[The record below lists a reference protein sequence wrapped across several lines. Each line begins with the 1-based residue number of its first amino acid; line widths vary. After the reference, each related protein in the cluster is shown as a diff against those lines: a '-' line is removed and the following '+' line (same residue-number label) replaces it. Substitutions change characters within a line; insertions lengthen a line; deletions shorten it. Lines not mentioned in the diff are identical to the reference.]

1 MADGQG
7 SNDSGAIRGMRRGIR
22 LRVCLYGSAGAVAFR
37 VAALDPE
44 LGFQLQRMLRRGIV
58 KRKLVAGAPSENA
71 QRHGQQQACPQ
82 AETG

>member
-1 MADGQG
+1 
-7 SNDSGAIRGMRRGIR
+7 
-22 LRVCLYGSAGAVAFR
+22 
-37 VAALDPE
+37 
-44 LGFQLQRMLRRGIV
+44 MLRRGIV